1 MKRSSLFIALAL
13 VLLIAPAMGQAWD
26 PEVGYPNY
34 NWVDQQ
40 TRSIPA
46 GTVMDPGSH
55 LTWIVDTGVN
65 ARAIYGAAIPLS
77 AVTNNVQTDLGSQL
91 ADRYQSYISITNTH
105 PTMAVTVH
113 FRYYNDNCDDLL
125 DFLVV
130 LTCNDTLLFDPL
142 NFEIPE
148 TGGLNTRAR
157 LLGPAQG
164 PLTPITTRSWGS
176 GRFVITAAAS
186 GTSTDVVDDAEILFP
201 YEMRAHSGKCNI
213 FYRDTATFP
222 NPTLAETLAGF
233 SAGSSNDTRFANVGI
248 APSLNAQNLH
258 VFNAS
263 QISFNYL
270 IGFYTTAKPLPQ
282 GMGQASWGHNAWA
295 RPAIQRLSGA
305 GSIDLG
311 WDDDNSD
318 GDSMHAP
325 TGILVLGS
333 EAGST
338 SDATKGLARLIPANG
353 YYLRSDV
360 HGGDINDTAL
370 GGFSLYGALGTQ
382 GFYAGYDQAIHLLSV
397 YDDYNGNNNAG
408 QSETLTFQDN
418 SANIGPAFTTYVL
431 QIYDNDE
438 HLLRFIGETPINV
451 SPPQET
457 AVANLKA
464 VCFCLRTF
472 LTSTISAETNVDDI
486 SMADLDS
493 RFGGVNITSWNA
505 SGPISGWTTPTTGY
519 KGLLAANAAPKE
531 AGGGWIRFVRDNT
544 NIVTI
549 SEAVNLA
556 ISGPFVGTASG
567 PGTATPNSA
576 ALVDDTEGPS
586 FLVLGD
592 HVLRFEGFGVAQFL
606 HAVAQDPAASGTPNV
621 PNTME

>member
-1 MKRSSLFIALAL
+1 MKRSSLFIVLVSALL
-13 VLLIAPAMGQAWD
+13 VVPAMGQAWN
-26 PEVGYPNY
+26 PENGYPNY
-34 NWVDQQ
+34 NWGDEQ

-46 GTVMDPGSH
+46 GTVLDPGSH
-55 LTWIVDTGVN
+55 LTWIIDTGVN
-65 ARAIYGAAIPLS
+65 AREKFGANLAGATGNLQNDM
-77 AVTNNVQTDLGSQL
+77 AAELGS
-91 ADRYQSYISITNTH
+91 RYQSYISVTNTH

-157 LLGPAQG
+157 LIGPAQS
-164 PLTPITTRSWGS
+164 PLLPITTNDWGS

-186 GTSTDVVDDAEILFP
+186 GASVDQVDDAEILFP
-201 YEMRAHSGKCNI
+201 YEMRSKANECNI
-213 FYRDTATFP
+213 KYTASTNLTVFQGS
-222 NPTLAETLAGF
+222 LHETLQG
-233 SAGSSNDTRFANVGI
+233 TVANVGI
-248 APSLNAQNLH
+248 APGLNAGNLH

-295 RPAIQRLSGA
+295 RPAVVRFPVSSSELA
-305 GSIDLG
+305 
-311 WDDDNSD
+311 WWTDDNWD

-325 TGILVLGS
+325 TGVIVLGS
-333 EAGST
+333 EIGFA
-338 SDATKGLARLIPANG
+338 SDARISQAGNELNWIPANG
-353 YYLRSDV
+353 FYLRNDV
-360 HGGDINDTAL
+360 HGGNVINANI
-370 GGFSLYGALGTQ
+370 GGWSEFGALGTQ

-408 QSETLTFQDN
+408 QTLTFQDN

-438 HLLRFIGETPINV
+438 HLLRFQGDIPINV

-486 SMADLDS
+486 SMADLDTK
-493 RFGGVNITSWNA
+493 FGVNITSRNA
-505 SGPISGWTTPTTGY
+505 SGPISGWTSPTTGY

-544 NIVTI
+544 NIVNIT
-549 SEAVNLA
+549 SA
-556 ISGPFVGTASG
+556 INTAIAGPFIGTASG

-576 ALVDDTEGPS
+576 DWVDDQGGPS

-606 HAVAQDPAASGTPNV
+606 HAVAQDPADSGPSMAPN
-621 PNTME
+621 NTMVQ